1 MITTKGLM
9 IPIHILE
16 IASGIS
22 NQQIKQDIANSTI
35 RIQFDGYIWYR
46 DALVY
51 VFNKWKEGKIEMYPP
66 YSEDPDQSFAA
77 RVLSLMD
84 DEITVHNLK
93 VEWNEKT

>member
-1 MITTKGLM
+1 M

-16 IASGIS
+16 TASGIS
-22 NQQIKQDIANSTI
+22 KQQIKQDIANSMI
-35 RIQFDGYIWYR
+35 NIQFDRYIWYR
-46 DALVY
+46 DALTY
-51 VFNKWKEGKIEMYPP
+51 VFKKWKEGKAEMYPP
-66 YSEDPDQSFAA
+66 YSEDPDHSFAA